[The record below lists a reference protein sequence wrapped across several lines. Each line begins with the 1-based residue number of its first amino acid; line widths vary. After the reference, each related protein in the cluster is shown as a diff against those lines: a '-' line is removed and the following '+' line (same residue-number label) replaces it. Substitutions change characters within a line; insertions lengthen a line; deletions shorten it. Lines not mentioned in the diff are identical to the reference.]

1 MLGLLAMRAVLAE
14 AEELVKAVGSKPV
27 ELLGVGAEAVV
38 IRCEWRSFDAVAKVR
53 LPKPYRAPELD
64 GRLRRERTAL
74 EAKLLAE
81 ARKLSV
87 PAPTLL
93 YVNPEL
99 FVLMMDYIPGPRLRE
114 VLPSLEGREG
124 VFRELG
130 FYAGLLH
137 ARGIVHGDLTAAN
150 VVASSRGVFIIDFGL
165 GSFSN
170 DLEEQGVDVH
180 LMLRSLEST
189 VPSLAPSLYR
199 AFLRGYREARGAA
212 TAELVEEKVA
222 EIRRRGRYVAERRRV
237 LRA

>member
-1 MLGLLAMRAVLAE
+1 MGDVLTE
-14 AEELVKAVGSKPV
+14 AEKLVKDVGSKPI
-27 ELLGVGAEAVV
+27 ELLGIGAEAVV
-38 IRCEWRSFDAVAKVR
+38 IRCEWRSFDSVAKVR

-64 GRLRRERTAL
+64 ERLRRGRTAL

-81 ARKLSV
+81 ARKLGV
-87 PAPTLL
+87 PAPSLL
-93 YVNPEL
+93 YVNPML
-99 FVLMMDYIPGPRLRE
+99 CLLIMDYIPGPRLRE
-114 VLPSLEGREG
+114 VLPSMEGKEA
-124 VFRELG
+124 VFRSLG

-150 VVASSRGVFIIDFGL
+150 VVASGRGVFIIDFGL

-189 VPSLAPSLYR
+189 VPTIAPSLYK
-199 AFLRGYREARGAA
+199 AFLEGYGEARGRDMAK
-212 TAELVEEKVA
+212 LVEERVA
-222 EIRRRGRYVAERRRV
+222 EIRRRGRYVAERRRI